1 DTDGQPLSN
10 ILLLADRIA
19 MINPEDGNTTPLFV
33 AQGNQLFMN
42 DVFLKRLFAASITSS
57 GNPPTFSLTPEGKLT
72 ARNAD
77 ISGA

>member
-1 DTDGQPLSN
+1 
-10 ILLLADRIA
+10 

-57 GNPPTFSLTPEGKLT
+57 GNPPTFSLAPEGRHR
-72 ARNAD
+72 AAGP
-77 ISGA
+77 SGFQLNGAVLYRFSCAVFQYT